1 MTDQPPSATP
11 GDIEAALENVRAGIA
26 VPPPPP
32 IVEPSRREDG
42 RKGDWLGLG
51 ALLVAAAVLGGA
63 IALFLPVF
71 TGLNLGGNEDARRRI
86 GELETRIGQLAA
98 GGSNDAAEQSF
109 RDLSTRLEGVE
120 VRVRALEATA
130 GNTAPPPPAAPDPA
144 LTDHVAAL
152 DSALGELRT
161 RFEALEQTVAGLAAA
176 PPPAAPPPVAPVPA
190 PVPSVDTAAL
200 ADLVARVDAL
210 GSELAAVTQRLAALE
225 TATPA
230 QAQEIVTA
238 LDRRISELENAD
250 PGRAGR
256 NAALALTVSRLGE
269 AVASG
274 RPFTA
279 ELAALKQ
286 VAPATLDLTP
296 FEAASATG
304 MPTVQ
309 RLAAQ
314 LEALDPAIRAGM
326 DEDRGGDWLDR
337 LWRGLGGLVTVRTTG
352 EPAGDTPEDRL
363 DRARL
368 RLAEGDLRAAAGEL
382 DWLWGQARVAAQ
394 GWIDLAKTRIALDD
408 ALAALTLA
416 ILEDLSRP

>member
-42 RKGDWLGLG
+42 RRGDWLGLG
-51 ALLVAAAVLGGA
+51 ALLIAAAVLGGA

-71 TGLNLGGNEDARRRI
+71 TGLNLGGNEDARRRL

-109 RDLSTRLEGVE
+109 RDLSTRLEGIE
-120 VRVRALEATA
+120 IRVRALEATA

-144 LTDHVAAL
+144 LTDHVASL
-152 DSALGELRT
+152 DTALGDLRT
-161 RFEALEQTVAGLAAA
+161 RFETLEQTVAGLAAA

-190 PVPSVDTAAL
+190 PASPVDTAAL

-225 TATPA
+225 AATPA
-230 QAQEIVTA
+230 QEIVAA

-274 RPFTA
+274 RPFAA

-286 VAPATLDLTP
+286 VAPATLDLAP
-296 FEAASATG
+296 FEAAATTG
-304 MPTVQ
+304 LPTVQ

-314 LEALDPAIRAGM
+314 LQALDPAIRAGM

-337 LWRGLGGLVTVRTTG
+337 PWRGLGGLVTVRTAG
-352 EPAGDTPEDRL
+352 EPAGDAPEDRL
-363 DRARL
+363 DRARR
-368 RLAEGDLRAAAGEL
+368 RLDEGDLRAAAGEL
-382 DWLWGQARVAAQ
+382 DWLWGHARLAAQ